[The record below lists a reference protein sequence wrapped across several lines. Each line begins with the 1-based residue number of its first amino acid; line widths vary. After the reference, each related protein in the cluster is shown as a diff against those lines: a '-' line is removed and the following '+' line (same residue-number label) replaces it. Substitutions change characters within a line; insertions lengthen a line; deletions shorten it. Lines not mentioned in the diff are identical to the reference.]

1 MGVPLYPEV
10 RTQAALERRAALT
23 ARMLP
28 NNQYPIPQREP
39 LIRIIRSPSTSG
51 SKGKGQFCCQQ
62 YACAHQDNAEWVVG
76 WHFEHRWLLFQKEPQ
91 ARVRARLGPRARAWV
106 RRTYARPPGRESI
119 RKPVTLWRLD
129 INVTGG
135 GRARR
140 HPRTMQL
147 TVRLSALRVLSRPQA
162 RSSALPYEVT
172 TSAPLG
178 SWSLKRTIYIDE
190 HSLRIRQSWRSLS
203 LSARGT

>member
-1 MGVPLYPEV
+1 
-10 RTQAALERRAALT
+10 
-23 ARMLP
+23 MLP
-28 NNQYPIPQREP
+28 NHEYPIPQREP

-129 INVTGG
+129 INVTAGGISSSAVSRACDTFAAQAAATSLLSTGSQNIRWNGDRHRKEPGQSGLPGWGVG
-135 GRARR
+135 GRG
-140 HPRTMQL
+140 L
-147 TVRLSALRVLSRPQA
+147 
-162 RSSALPYEVT
+162 
-172 TSAPLG
+172 LG
-178 SWSLKRTIYIDE
+178 GRYV
-190 HSLRIRQSWRSLS
+190 
-203 LSARGT
+203 G

>member
-1 MGVPLYPEV
+1 
-10 RTQAALERRAALT
+10 
-23 ARMLP
+23 MLP

-39 LIRIIRSPSTSG
+39 LIRVIHSPSTSG

-76 WHFEHRWLLFQKEPQ
+76 WHFEHRWLLLQKEPQ

-129 INVTGG
+129 INVTAGG
-135 GRARR
+135 I
-140 HPRTMQL
+140 
-147 TVRLSALRVLSRPQA
+147 S
-162 RSSALPYEVT
+162 SSAVSRCDT
-172 TSAPLG
+172 FAAQAAATSLLSTGAQNIRWNGDRHIKEPRAIHAPG
-178 SWSLKRTIYIDE
+178 VSAGCC
-190 HSLRIRQSWRSLS
+190 LS
-203 LSARGT
+203 S